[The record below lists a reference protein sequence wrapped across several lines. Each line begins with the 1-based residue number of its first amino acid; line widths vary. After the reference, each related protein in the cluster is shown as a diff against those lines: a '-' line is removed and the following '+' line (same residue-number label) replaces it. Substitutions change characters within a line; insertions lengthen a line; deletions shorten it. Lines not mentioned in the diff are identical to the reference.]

1 MPAYQ
6 ARTVDH
12 VELPKRFR
20 TLPSESLRYIVADC
34 RAAIEAMP
42 DGGNVGSYLDEIN
55 YAADEL
61 HRRKA
66 RPCCPTCGHAR

>member
-6 ARTVDH
+6 PRTVDH

-20 TLPSESLRYIVADC
+20 TLSSDSLRYIVADC
-34 RAAIEAMP
+34 RAAINAMP
-42 DGGNVGSYLDEIN
+42 DGENVGAYLDEIN

-61 HRRKA
+61 HRRKG
-66 RPCCPTCGHAR
+66 RPCCDTCGRPN

>member
-1 MPAYQ
+1 MNIPEDTTTFPNNVIFMLKT
-6 ARTVDH
+6 R
-12 VELPKRFR
+12 
-20 TLPSESLRYIVADC
+20 
-34 RAAIEAMP
+34 IEAMP
-42 DGGNVGSYLDEIN
+42 EGENVGSYLDEIN